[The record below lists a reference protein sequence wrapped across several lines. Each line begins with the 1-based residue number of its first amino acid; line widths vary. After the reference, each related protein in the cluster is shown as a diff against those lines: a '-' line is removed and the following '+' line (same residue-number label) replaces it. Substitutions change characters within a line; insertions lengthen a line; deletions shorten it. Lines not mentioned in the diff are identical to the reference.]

1 MDDQQRRSALLEKIR
16 ALDGL
21 DEDRFQRLSHELE
34 RDRGEFG
41 YDEGGRLQV
50 AFFDARRYDIE
61 SFDARNDG
69 RCNLHYVAAPLD
81 SETVAAAI
89 GYKAVCI
96 FVNDSADARVVRELA
111 SRGVELIA
119 LRCAGF
125 NNVDLEA
132 CKESGV
138 SVVRVPEYS
147 PYAVAEHTVALM
159 LMLNRRLHQAYIRN
173 RAGAFVLDGLTG
185 FDMRGKTAGVVGTG
199 KIGRGVV
206 EILLGF
212 GCRVLAYDKFP
223 DESLAARE
231 RVRYVELDELIRES
245 DLISLHVPLFPE
257 THHLID
263 AATIDRMKRGVLLI
277 NTSRGGLVDTRAL
290 IEGLKS
296 GKIGAAGLDV
306 YEEEAGVF
314 FRDFSTEVLTDDV
327 LARLL
332 TFPNVVVTSHQ
343 AFLTHE
349 ALREIAETTLANL
362 AEFASG
368 KRGEQLTNAV
378 PLR

>member
-1 MDDQQRRSALLEKIR
+1 MDDQERRSALLEKIR

-21 DEDRFQRLSHELE
+21 DEDRFQRLSRELE
-34 RDRGEFG
+34 RGRGEFG

-50 AFFDARRYDIE
+50 AFFDARPYDVE

-69 RCNLHYVAAPLD
+69 RFNLHYVGAPLD
-81 SETVAAAI
+81 CETVSAAI

-96 FVNDSADARVVRELA
+96 FVNDSADARVVGELA

-132 CKESGV
+132 CKKSGV
-138 SVVRVPEYS
+138 NVVRVPEYS
-147 PYAVAEHTVALM
+147 PYAVAEHSVALM

-185 FDMRGKTAGVVGTG
+185 FDMRGKTAGLLGTG
-199 KIGRGVV
+199 KIGRAVA

-231 RVRYVELDELIRES
+231 GARYVELDELIRES